1 MSRRVLLTGATGFV
15 GKQVL
20 KALQAEKA
28 DITLVTRPG
37 WQEKIYDP
45 EGITAT
51 FETEDLFTESAEWWT
66 TTCKNIDTIIHV
78 AWYAEPGKYLLSDK
92 NIDCLQGTL
101 NLAKGAVHAGVR
113 RFLGV
118 GTCFEYDLT
127 GGMLSIDTPLKPI
140 TPYAAAKA
148 ATYLALSQWLPKK
161 NAEFVW
167 CRLFYL
173 YGDGEDERR
182 LVPYIR
188 SRLENNQV
196 AELTSGNQIRDFMDV
211 SDAGRIITNVA
222 FDSVQGAVNVCT
234 GTPVTV
240 RQLAEKIADVFGKRE
255 LLRFGARPDNI
266 VDPPCVVGDRTD
278 LEYKKYENTGN

>member
-20 KALQAEKA
+20 KALQVEKA
-28 DITLVTRPG
+28 DITLVARPG
-37 WQEKIYDP
+37 WQEKLQDQ

-51 FETEDLFTESAEWWT
+51 FETEDLFAESAEWWT
-66 TTCKNIDTIIHV
+66 TTCKSIDTIIHV

-92 NIDCLQGTL
+92 NMDCLQGTL
-101 NLAKGAVHAGVR
+101 NLAKGAVHAGVK

-127 GGMLSIDTPLKPI
+127 GGMLSINTPLKPI

-148 ATYLALSQWLPKK
+148 ATYLALSQWLPNK
-161 NAEFVW
+161 NTEFAW

-173 YGDGEDERR
+173 YGEGEDERR

-188 SRLENNQV
+188 SRLENNQI

-211 SDAGRIITNVA
+211 SDAGRMITVVA

-255 LLRFGARPDNI
+255 LLQFGVRPDNI
-266 VDPPCVVGDRTD
+266 VDPPCVVGIV
-278 LEYKKYENTGN
+278 GA